1 VTGAAVALLGIFL
14 PAFLLVLGALPLW
27 QGALQRPALR
37 SAVAGVNAGV
47 VGVLLAALVTPVG
60 ATALAS
66 VPDVVLAL
74 AALVALASGRMPVW
88 IVAAACAAAGALL
101 H

>member
-1 VTGAAVALLGIFL
+1 
-14 PAFLLVLGALPLW
+14 
-27 QGALQRPALR
+27 
-37 SAVAGVNAGV
+37 V